1 MPSTIGTLVTANY
14 LKARPTTRI
23 STRQLAFFRIE
34 LSGIAT
40 NYENSDSDFSQ
51 VVRGVQAV
59 AEVFAIGR
67 PLDGNLIVVV
77 GADTTS
83 GDNTQ
88 INSLAQTMTTAIDNS
103 TGGSSTVTE
112 VALDG
117 NGFSTI
123 EDGTLPLV
131 GSYSTNGDGV
141 APPYENEGDFDN
153 GC

>member
-23 STRQLAFFRIE
+23 STRQLAFFRIT
-34 LSGIAT
+34 LT
-40 NYENSDSDFSQ
+40 DMHVNYENSDSDFSQ

-67 PLDGNLIVVV
+67 PVANDLIVVV

-112 VALDG
+112 VWLYGDSWAAI
-117 NGFSTI
+117 T
-123 EDGTLPLV
+123 DGTLPMV
-131 GSYSTNGDGV
+131 GAYNNTDNGV
-141 APPYENEGDFDN
+141 APPYENEGDFSD
-153 GC
+153 C

>member
-23 STRQLAFFRIE
+23 STRQLAFFRIT
-34 LSGIAT
+34 LT
-40 NYENSDSDFSQ
+40 DMHVNYENSDSDFSQ

-67 PLDGNLIVVV
+67 PVADDLIVVV

-88 INSLAQTMTTAIDNS
+88 INSLAQTMTTAINNS
-103 TGGSSTVTE
+103 TGGSSTVQE
-112 VALDG
+112 VWLYGDSWAD
-117 NGFSTI
+117 I
-123 EDGTLPLV
+123 DDGTLPLV
-131 GSYSTNGDGV
+131 GSYGTDGAGV
-141 APPYENEGDFDN
+141 APPYENEGDFSD
-153 GC
+153 C